1 MRTAL
6 ILVGLGTLAMMELE
20 ASPRTK
26 KPGPEPLAQTTVG
39 PAVSRDTLTAAD
51 RFEIVHVPHEATVQP
66 ISPVEPSHEATV
78 QPISPVAPMPPDRAV
93 AIAQEPSKT
102 IEQRKTIERRKRD
115 AHAAV
120 MLPRPRPIPRTSK
133 PDTSRSRPIVEAK
146 ASPIPR
152 TSKPNTSRS
161 KPIVEAKACRPGAF
175 DGLLFDGLLKAL
187 NLSSG
192 CET

>member
-1 MRTAL
+1 MRPAL
-6 ILVGLGTLAMMELE
+6 ILVGLGILAMMELE

-26 KPGPEPLAQTTVG
+26 KSGHEPLAQTTVG
-39 PAVSRDTLTAAD
+39 LAVSRDTLTAAD

-102 IEQRKTIERRKRD
+102 IEQRKRD

-152 TSKPNTSRS
+152 TSKPDTSRS
-161 KPIVEAKACRPGAF
+161 KPIVEAKACRPGTF